1 MYWRGCTLVCGV
13 GRKVVID
20 GQKTGK
26 KTPQEVRV
34 KAGEEGTHITGNPK
48 QQGSKR
54 TLTDDK

>member
-1 MYWRGCTLVCGV
+1 MDFGDECARVCG
-13 GRKVVID
+13 I
-20 GQKTGK
+20 